1 MATIEKPRLLELHR
15 RRWAQSGAWLC
26 LLALFTIALPALV
39 ATLVWGPLWLAP
51 PLVLLVALL
60 MHSHLVAF
68 HEASHGLLVPN
79 RRLND
84 FLGIVIGLIS
94 FMSLSLYRASHRWH
108 HAYLASERD
117 EELWPFAAPGS
128 PRWARRLAA
137 FLELNF
143 GLLYTPALFLR
154 SFLRPGS
161 LIRAPRVRRRI
172 WVELAGIACFWAAQ
186 FAVATWL
193 GTWQLLLI
201 AHFVPAFLAA
211 NLQSW
216 RKYVEHVGLHGSTPR
231 SATRS
236 VLPHGPLGRLLSFTL
251 LHEPYH
257 GAHHLYAQVPH
268 EALPELAGVLAP
280 AAPGDVAPFPS
291 YRSALRD
298 LVRGL
303 GDPKVGAQWLG
314 ERSAKTEEAPAPA
327 FRAAP

>member
-1 MATIEKPRLLELHR
+1 MATIEKPRLIELHR
-15 RRWAQSGAWLC
+15 RRWAQTSAWLC
-26 LLALFTIALPALV
+26 LAALFVIALPLLGLV
-39 ATLVWGPLWLAP
+39 AMQGPLWLAP
-51 PLVLLVALL
+51 PLVLLVGWL

-68 HEASHGLLVPN
+68 HEASHGLLLPN

-84 FLGIVIGLIS
+84 ALGILIGLIS

-108 HAYLASERD
+108 HAYLATERD
-117 EELWPFAAPGS
+117 EELWPFVVHGS

-154 SFLRPGS
+154 SFLRPGT
-161 LIRAPRVRRRI
+161 LIRAARVRRRI
-172 WVELAGIACFWAAQ
+172 WLELAGIACFWSVLFGITA
-186 FAVATWL
+186 WL

-201 AHFVPAFLAA
+201 AHFAPAFLAG

-216 RKYVEHVGLHGSTPR
+216 RKYVEHMGLRGATPR

-236 VLPHGPLGRLLSFTL
+236 VLPQGPLGRLLSFTL

-268 EALPELAGVLAP
+268 EALPELAGMLAP

-291 YRSALRD
+291 YRSALGD
-298 LVRGL
+298 MVRRL
-303 GDPKVGAQWLG
+303 GDPQVGAQWLHHA
-314 ERSAKTEEAPAPA
+314 EQSAKKEEAPAPV
-327 FRAAP
+327 